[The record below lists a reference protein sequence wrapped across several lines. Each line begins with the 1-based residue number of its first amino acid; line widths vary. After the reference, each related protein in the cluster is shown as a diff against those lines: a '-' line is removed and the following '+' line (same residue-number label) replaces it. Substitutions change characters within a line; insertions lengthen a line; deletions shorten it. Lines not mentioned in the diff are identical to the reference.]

1 MTPKPQPGQPLAAA
15 MGHFVHVYVDRDSP
29 RPVDLP
35 ATLQAALAPL
45 HSPAAGAGAAR

>member
-15 MGHFVHVYVDRDSP
+15 ISHFVRLYTDRGSR

-35 ATLQAALAPL
+35 ATRQAALARL
-45 HSPAAGAGAAR
+45 HSPAA